1 MERLHISFFGA
12 TNSGKS
18 TLVNAI
24 CGQEVSLVSPI
35 PGTTTDP
42 VRKLVE
48 LPGLG
53 PCVLIDTA
61 GLDDTGA
68 LGPERERRTRA
79 ILDETDIAVL
89 LESPEV
95 LPVVQSEDHQTQK
108 PRQNAPSGPSFG
120 PPATPSPNS
129 AAPSRVIPDPSL
141 VIPAPSR
148 VIPDLIGDLS
158 AAKIPIVIYR
168 RGESVASLLERIA
181 AARPKEEERF
191 LTGGLVK
198 PGDTVLL
205 VMPQDSE
212 APKGRL
218 ILPQVQV
225 LRELL
230 DRGCVPVCCTPQ
242 SLQDAIKTVTPNLV
256 ITDSQVFGLVDK
268 AIPAEWPLTSF
279 SVLLAGAKG
288 DLKVF
293 VQGARAIDSLKPGAR
308 VLIAEACTHVPDSED
323 IGRVKIPALLRR
335 RFEIPDQVGNDVGGV
350 VNDAGWVV
358 NDVGGDGNDAS
369 VTPGSTGSLQI
380 DIAAGNDFPE
390 DLSQY
395 DLIIHCGACV
405 ASATIVRSRIRKA
418 LLAGVPITNY
428 GLALAHLN
436 GILGRISL
444 P

>member
-1 MERLHISFFGA
+1 MERLHIAFFGA

-24 CGQEVSLVSPI
+24 CGQEVSLVSAV

-42 VRKLVE
+42 VRKLAE

-61 GLDDTGA
+61 GLDDTGI

-79 ILDETDIAVL
+79 VLDETDVAV
-89 LESPEV
+89 V
-95 LPVVQSEDHQTQK
+95 L
-108 PRQNAPSGPSFG
+108 
-120 PPATPSPNS
+120 
-129 AAPSRVIPDPSL
+129 SL
-141 VIPAPSR
+141 
-148 VIPDLIGDLS
+148 IPDLIRDLL
-158 AAKIPIVIYR
+158 AAGIPHVHYT
-168 RGESVASLLERIA
+168 RGESIDSLLSRIA
-181 AARPKEEERF
+181 AVAPHEEEKY
-191 LTGGLVK
+191 LTGSLVK

-225 LRELL
+225 IRELL
-230 DRGCVPVCCTPQ
+230 DRGCVPHCCTPA
-242 SLQDAIKTVTPNLV
+242 SLPAAMASLAGLPGLV
-256 ITDSQVFGLVDK
+256 ITDSQVFKAVNE
-268 AIPAEWPLTSF
+268 AIPAECPLTSF

-288 DLKVF
+288 DIKVF
-293 VQGARAIDSLKPGAR
+293 VEGARAIDSLKPGSR
-308 VLIAEACTHVPDSED
+308 VLIAEACTHVPDTED
-323 IGRVKIPALLRR
+323 IGRVKIPALLRKK
-335 RFEIPDQVGNDVGGV
+335 IAGQAGNDG
-350 VNDAGWVV
+350 
-358 NDVGGDGNDAS
+358 DV
-369 VTPGSTGSLQI
+369 LHI

-390 DLSQY
+390 DLSAY
-395 DLIIHCGACV
+395 SLIIHCGACV
-405 ASATIVRSRIRKA
+405 ANARVVRSRIRKA

-428 GLALAHLN
+428 GITLAHLT